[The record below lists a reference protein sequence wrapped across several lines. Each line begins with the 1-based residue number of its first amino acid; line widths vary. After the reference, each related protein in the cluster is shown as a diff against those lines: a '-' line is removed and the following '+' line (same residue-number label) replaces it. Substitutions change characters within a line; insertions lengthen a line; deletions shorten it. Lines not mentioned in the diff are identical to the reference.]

1 MVHLRTKPASR
12 HETAPGDLAPPLV
25 RFLGQIQDGA
35 AQLGRCSRTTV
46 EGLQRSASPGS
57 QRYSCSK
64 MRPSRNATHI
74 VLARG
79 PACGHSQSREVAKT
93 LTKGE
98 QAGPLIL
105 EGAVQNES
113 YEHLLAELMYWLGHH
128 RVQVAVG
135 FKIYLRS
142 EGGHMLAPH
151 MFITAMEKTTSG
163 LVLHAPL
170 HFGAGSDCIAARLA
184 KYQLRLDVGMLFEDT
199 SDAGKPGTAGF
210 MQVDL
215 YHIRDDVYTSINQDP
230 ESMGEVPNAVLE
242 EHARNLQ
249 DFAARNNLTY
259 EPDAR
264 NANTMRSTRTTHRFR
279 RVQFGV

>member
-1 MVHLRTKPASR
+1 MRRRWYDFWGRSRTALRSLEDAAELLLRVYNAQRVLGLNATLVAKCAP
-12 HETAPGDLAPPLV
+12 HETLHTS
-25 RFLGQIQDGA
+25 F
-35 AQLGRCSRTTV
+35 
-46 EGLQRSASPGS
+46 
-57 QRYSCSK
+57 
-64 MRPSRNATHI
+64 
-74 VLARG
+74 
-79 PACGHSQSREVAKT
+79 SREVLLAVTAK
-93 LTKGE
+93 
-98 QAGPLIL
+98 AGTDHACRLMDL
-105 EGAVQNES
+105 GATRCKLHWANCENES